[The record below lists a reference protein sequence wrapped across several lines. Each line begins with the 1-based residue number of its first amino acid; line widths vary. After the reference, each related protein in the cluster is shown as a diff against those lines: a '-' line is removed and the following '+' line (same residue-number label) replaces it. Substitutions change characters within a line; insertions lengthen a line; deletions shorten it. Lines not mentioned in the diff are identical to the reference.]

1 VESLTGQ
8 LLIAGP
14 AIVDPN
20 FRRTIVLLA
29 QHDEEGAVG
38 VVLNR
43 PADVT
48 VGEAAPALT
57 SLVPPEEPLFVGGPM
72 QPQSAVVLA
81 EFEHPELIDRV
92 AFGSIGFLVDED
104 PESVGEIRRAR
115 VFAGYAGWGEG
126 QLELEM
132 QEEGSWIVEPAVPED
147 VFAPDPGR
155 LWSSV
160 LRRKGGEFEWLSTMP
175 FDPGMN

>member
-1 VESLTGQ
+1 
-8 LLIAGP
+8 
-14 AIVDPN
+14 
-20 FRRTIVLLA
+20 
-29 QHDEEGAVG
+29 
-38 VVLNR
+38 
-43 PADVT
+43 
-48 VGEAAPALT
+48 
-57 SLVPPEEPLFVGGPM
+57 
-72 QPQSAVVLA
+72 VVLA

-147 VFAPDPGR
+147 VFASDPGR